1 VQSAA
6 QAPHREGP
14 RRQRRLRA
22 ARPDHGQGH
31 PEEADNPNA
40 AYDSSE
46 RLLVGAAVGVG
57 GDTEQRIEAL
67 VAAGAW
73 T

>member
-1 VQSAA
+1 MLVVNDEFA
-6 QAPHREGP
+6 
-14 RRQRRLRA
+14 LRGLITVK
-22 ARPDHGQGH
+22 DIQKKS
-31 PEEADNPNA
+31 DNPNA

-57 GDTEQRIEAL
+57 GDTE
-67 VAAGAW
+67 AAHRGAGRRRAS